1 MLDAPDRRA
10 RIRFGMFG
18 HRTCVGFGL
27 GILLS
32 VTGATAATIGYAG
45 DSFDDSNPAF
55 AATLSTSGHTFRPV
69 TRFDA
74 AQLSGLDVVW
84 LDGFSAFTFSE
95 LNLAAAELD
104 QFLRGGGQLIV
115 QSAGFGGEQ
124 IGDYPAGTGL
134 TTDLALDQSVRLRNP
149 WPNPAPFWPTDTQLS
164 GWTDT
169 ALAGYYGI
177 EGTSW
182 MGIADTGIGGQW
194 VTIGTAYGEG
204 HVVYTFQ
211 DISRMLFEPR
221 SSDAIDLLGALVV
234 PEPTTASLLALS
246 GAFALLRRRR

>member
-1 MLDAPDRRA
+1 M
-10 RIRFGMFG
+10 
-18 HRTCVGFGL
+18 
-27 GILLS
+27 S
-32 VTGATAATIGYAG
+32 GASAATIGYAG

-55 AATLSTSGHTFRPV
+55 TATLSTSGHSFRPI

-74 AQLSGLDVVW
+74 TQLAGLDVVW
-84 LDGFSAFTFSE
+84 LDGFSAFAFSE
-95 LNLAAAELD
+95 LNLAATELD
-104 QFLRGGGQLIV
+104 LFLRGGGQLIV

-124 IGDYPAGTGL
+124 ISDYPAGAGL
-134 TTDLALDQSVRLRNP
+134 TTDLAADQSIRLRNA
-149 WPNPAPFWPTDTQLS
+149 WPNPATFWPTDVEMS

-177 EGTSW
+177 EDTSW

-194 VTIGTAYGEG
+194 VTIGTQYGEG

-211 DISRMLFEPR
+211 DISRMVFEPR
-221 SSDAIDLLGALVV
+221 SGDAIELMNALVV
-234 PEPTTASLLALS
+234 PEPATASLLALG